1 MDASAALCLGISV
14 FLYTLISGRLEAS
27 PVTPPL
33 FFVAAGWLSS
43 SPALRV
49 ADIDVT
55 AGMIEVVA
63 EVTLVL
69 VLFTD
74 AARINLR
81 ALIDDHILPLRMLII
96 GMPLVIGLGA
106 LSAALTLPS
115 IGLLGALLLA
125 TILAPTDAALGQ
137 SILTDPAVPVRVRQA
152 LNVESGLND
161 GLALPAVVILVAL
174 QVAMG
179 DATIPLAVLGGIVLS
194 QLTLGPLVG
203 VSVGALGAWL
213 LRQASARGLS
223 SPGFEGM
230 GTLALSLFAYAA
242 AESVG
247 GNGFIAAFSAGL
259 AFGTLA
265 RTRCAPLVE
274 FMDTEGQLL
283 TLITFFVFGAAM
295 LPGAVAA
302 VTPPMLVI
310 SFVSLT
316 VARMVPIAVSLV
328 GSGVS
333 WPTYLLLG
341 WFGPRGLASI
351 LFALLILGEHEV
363 PYRSELLTVTSVTVA
378 LSVLLH
384 GATAPFLARRYGAW
398 TARVE
403 GAAEMIPATEMPLRH
418 GEVGR

>member
-1 MDASAALCLGISV
+1 M
-14 FLYTLISGRLEAS
+14 
-27 PVTPPL
+27 
-33 FFVAAGWLSS
+33 
-43 SPALRV
+43 
-49 ADIDVT
+49 T
-55 AGMIEVVA
+55 AGMIELVA

-81 ALIDDHILPLRMLII
+81 TLLDDHILPLRMLII

-106 LSAALTLPS
+106 LSAALALPS

-174 QVAMG
+174 QIEMG

-274 FMDTEGQLL
+274 FMETEGRLL

-295 LPGAVAA
+295 LPEAVAA

-310 SFVSLT
+310 SFISLT
-316 VARMVPIAVSLV
+316 VVRMVPIAVSLV
-328 GSGVS
+328 GTGVS
-333 WPTYLLLG
+333 WPTHLLLG

-363 PYRSELLTVTSVTVA
+363 PYRSELLTVTVVTVA

-398 TARVE
+398 AARVD
-403 GAAEMIPATEMPLRH
+403 GAAEMMPATEMPLRH
-418 GEVGR
+418 GEVRR

>member
-1 MDASAALCLGISV
+1 MDASAALCLGVSV

-55 AGMIEVVA
+55 AGMIELVA

-106 LSAALTLPS
+106 LAAALALPS

-174 QVAMG
+174 QVEMG
-179 DATIPLAVLGGIVLS
+179 DTTIPLAVLGGIVLS

-230 GTLALSLFAYAA
+230 GTLALSLLAYAA

-265 RTRCAPLVE
+265 RARCAPLVE
-274 FMDTEGQLL
+274 FMETEGQLL

-316 VARMVPIAVSLV
+316 LARMVPIAVSLV

-363 PYRSELLTVTSVTVA
+363 PYRSELLTVTVVTVA
-378 LSVLLH
+378 ISVLLH
-384 GATAPFLARRYGAW
+384 GATAPLLARRYGAW
-398 TARVE
+398 AARVD

-418 GEVGR
+418 GEVRS